1 MIARFRFD
9 CPPAAEV
16 EAELRKP
23 SPLGFASCVCWHRR
37 PASGRRPRGGGAPR
51 LGNAASTWRA
61 RPAGHQRRI
70 EAVLLRERGLHRRR

>member
-37 PASGRRPRGGGAPR
+37 PASVQPPRRRGGGRAAQAVAARVR
-51 LGNAASTWRA
+51 LVR
-61 RPAGHQRRI
+61 
-70 EAVLLRERGLHRRR
+70 LLA